1 MTGTRCDDHEVT
13 SPRPGPRPGDDAD
26 PPAEPASAPANT
38 ARPPSGHAGP
48 PARPDPAGAPTL
60 VVVDHLAR
68 RIRRP
73 IDLLRA
79 VTTLLGIALLV
90 GIGLLAHATAAGVE
104 IDAVGA
110 GRRLPH
116 ALLSALGV
124 AATLAL
130 LLLPVALAIRQLSR
144 RRPRQ
149 LAEAILTAGAAII
162 VVALVNAALHTSA
175 AAQLYDAIAAS
186 SRAARRTGPLDGY
199 LAGLAA
205 YATMLRLTGPSIWR
219 TGLWLAV
226 GVYGVASL
234 AESKATVL
242 SLLITLL
249 LGRAIGLGVRYAL
262 GSWSQR
268 PTAEQIAAA
277 LYSAGQAIAA
287 MRRADHEGTESR
299 LYHAVTPDGDN
310 LDIRVFDR
318 DQEAA
323 GAPYRLYRWLR
334 LQGQARRGMPV
345 SLERTAERQ
354 ALLSYATD
362 EAGVRTPRLRALAR
376 VGPDAIA
383 FAQDRPEGTTLAQL
397 ADGHPTG
404 GQSTDGHPTNSK
416 PTESHPTESQITD
429 SRSTESQATEGHPTG
444 SHATDGHPTESQST
458 DSHPTDGHPTDG
470 QITDEQMMRV
480 WAAVLK
486 LHAHRVTHRALTA
499 DRILF
504 GDDGEVVLLDPVLGD
519 VAATDLQLHLDVA
532 QLLAELA
539 LLVGPD
545 RTTSVARQAVGA
557 DELFAVAPLLQPIV
571 LYRSTRTALRRRK
584 DVLPALQKELL
595 ATAPDEEAPP
605 VRLERVRPRTVVTL
619 IAGLAAGY
627 LLLGQLGRV
636 SLLSTLRSADWR
648 WTLPALAL
656 SALTYVGATWSLA
669 GYVPTRLR
677 FAPLALAQLAGSFVT
692 LVTPAAVG
700 GAALNIRYL
709 QRRKIAPAVAAA
721 SVGLSQ
727 VVGFVLHLTLLVVF
741 AAITGS
747 ESPSLRPPTW
757 VYFVIAALVVIVL
770 AVFAIP
776 AGRRLVRARLA
787 PTLSQVIPQLLTV
800 IQHPRKLAEGIGGA
814 LLLTASYILCLA
826 ACIRALGGSV
836 PIETTA
842 VVYLTG
848 SALGSAVPTPGGL
861 GAVEAAL
868 SAGLT
873 AAGLPGATAVSAVLL
888 YRTLTF
894 WLPVPLGW
902 GAFNYLERHKYL

>member
-1 MTGTRCDDHEVT
+1 
-13 SPRPGPRPGDDAD
+13 
-26 PPAEPASAPANT
+26 
-38 ARPPSGHAGP
+38 
-48 PARPDPAGAPTL
+48 
-60 VVVDHLAR
+60 VVDHSAR

-73 IDLLRA
+73 IDLLRS
-79 VTTLLGIALLV
+79 VITLLGAALLAGV
-90 GIGLLAHATAAGVE
+90 GLLAHATAAGVE

-116 ALLSALGV
+116 ALLSLLGV

-144 RRPRQ
+144 RRTRQ
-149 LAEAILTAGAAII
+149 LAEAVLTAGAAIGVI
-162 VVALVNAALHTSA
+162 ALVNAALHTGA
-175 AAQLYDAIAAS
+175 AAPLYDAIAAS

-205 YATMLRLTGPSIWR
+205 YATMLRLTGPSNWR

-249 LGRAIGLGVRYAL
+249 IGRAIGLGVRYAL

-277 LYSAGQAIAA
+277 LHSAGQAIAA

-299 LYHAVTPDGDN
+299 LYHAVTPDGDD

-323 GAPYRLYRWLR
+323 GTPYRLYRWLR

-345 SLERTAERQ
+345 SLERTVERQ
-354 ALLSYATD
+354 ALQAYATD
-362 EAGVRTPRLRALAR
+362 EAGVRTPRLHALAR

-383 FAQDRPEGTTLAQL
+383 FAQDHPEGITLAQL
-397 ADGHPTG
+397 ADGHTTDGHRTG
-404 GQSTDGHPTNSK
+404 PQSTDGHPTGPQS
-416 PTESHPTESQITD
+416 THDHP
-429 SRSTESQATEGHPTG
+429 A
-444 SHATDGHPTESQST
+444 DGQST
-458 DSHPTDGHPTDG
+458 DDHPADGQRTDG
-470 QITDEQMMRV
+470 QITDEQLMRV

-504 GDDGEVVLLDPVLGD
+504 ADDGEVVLLDPFLGD

-545 RTTSVARQAVGA
+545 RTTSLATQAVGA
-557 DELFAVAPLLQPIV
+557 EELFAVAPLLQPIV
-571 LYRSTRTALRRRK
+571 LYRSTRTAMRHRK
-584 DVLPALQKELL
+584 DVLPALQKQLL
-595 ATAPDEEAPP
+595 ATAPDEDAPP

-619 IAGLAAGY
+619 IASLVAGY

-656 SALTYVGATWSLA
+656 SALTYVGAAWSLA
-669 GYVPTRLR
+669 GYVPSRLR
-677 FAPLALAQLAGSFVT
+677 FAPLVLAQLAGSFVT
-692 LVTPAAVG
+692 LVTPTAVG

-727 VVGFVLHLTLLVVF
+727 VVAFVLHLALLVVF
-741 AAITGS
+741 VAITGS
-747 ESPSLRPPTW
+747 EGPSFRPPTW

-770 AVFAIP
+770 AVFAVP

-787 PTLSQVIPQLLTV
+787 PTLSQVIPQLLRV
-800 IQHPRKLAEGIGGA
+800 VQHPRKLAEGIGGA

-826 ACIRALGGSV
+826 ACVRALGGSV
-836 PIETTA
+836 PIESTA

-848 SALGSAVPTPGGL
+848 SALASAVPTPGGL

-888 YRTLTF
+888 YRTITF

>member
-1 MTGTRCDDHEVT
+1 
-13 SPRPGPRPGDDAD
+13 
-26 PPAEPASAPANT
+26 
-38 ARPPSGHAGP
+38 
-48 PARPDPAGAPTL
+48 
-60 VVVDHLAR
+60 VVDHLAR

-116 ALLSALGV
+116 ALLSVLGV

-162 VVALVNAALHTSA
+162 VVALINAALHTSA

-205 YATMLRLTGPSIWR
+205 YATMLRLTGPSNWR

-249 LGRAIGLGVRYAL
+249 IGRAIGVGVRYAL

-277 LYSAGQAIAA
+277 LHSAGQAIAA

-404 GQSTDGHPTNSK
+404 GQSADGHPTNSH
-416 PTESHPTESQITD
+416 PTESHPTESRI
-429 SRSTESQATEGHPTG
+429 
-444 SHATDGHPTESQST
+444 
-458 DSHPTDGHPTDG
+458 TDGHPTDG
-470 QITDEQMMRV
+470 PPTDSQSTDGHPTDGPRTDGHITDEQLMRV
-480 WAAVLK
+480 WAAILK

-499 DRILF
+499 ERILF
-504 GDDGEVVLLDPVLGD
+504 ADDGEVVLLDPVLGD

-532 QLLAELA
+532 QLLAEMA

-557 DELFAVAPLLQPIV
+557 EELFAVAPLLQPIV
-571 LYRSTRTALRRRK
+571 LYRSTRTAMRRRK

-595 ATAPDEEAPP
+595 ATAPDEDAAP

-619 IAGLAAGY
+619 IASLAGGY

-656 SALTYVGATWSLA
+656 SALTYIGATWSLS

-709 QRRKIAPAVAAA
+709 QRRKIPPAVAAA

-727 VVGFVLHLTLLVVF
+727 VVGFVLHLALLVVF
-741 AAITGS
+741 VAITGS
-747 ESPSLRPPTW
+747 EGPSLRPPTW

-800 IQHPRKLAEGIGGA
+800 IQHPGKLAEGIGGA

-873 AAGLPGATAVSAVLL
+873 AAGLPGATSVSAVLL